1 MNESILSDIL
11 RNITGGW
18 YLDLRFLVKV
28 LERHDIDFD
37 DVMDSIEGNFWDDV
51 KFDFNIIIYETLTL
65 VAYKFL
71 EELTEKVEDKKAE
84 FEIFTNYMDSHIY
97 FTDESIQSKF
107 EGYF

>member
-65 VAYKFL
+65 VA
-71 EELTEKVEDKKAE
+71 
-84 FEIFTNYMDSHIY
+84 
-97 FTDESIQSKF
+97 
-107 EGYF
+107 